1 MARTEEM
8 KIEYV
13 DHMGDDLRVVNS
25 ARVSFNK
32 QKENL
37 DKKDEKLISYLAK
50 HKHWTPFSHPQ
61 ICVRITAPIFIARQW
76 FKSTI
81 GLSRNEVSRRY
92 VDDEPEFWIPED
104 WMGRPDKS
112 LKQGAGDCLSRHTQD
127 HADKQ
132 YHHALKVCK
141 ETYESLLRMGVAPQ
155 QARAVLPQSM
165 YTSWYETGSLAAFA
179 RIYGLRVDE
188 HAQYEIQELAKQ
200 LEPII
205 KDHFPVSW
213 EALKEE

>member
-1 MARTEEM
+1 M

-92 VDDEPEFWIPED
+92 VDDEPEFWSPED

-179 RIYGLRVDE
+179 RIYGLRVDK

-205 KDHFPVSW
+205 KEHFPVSW